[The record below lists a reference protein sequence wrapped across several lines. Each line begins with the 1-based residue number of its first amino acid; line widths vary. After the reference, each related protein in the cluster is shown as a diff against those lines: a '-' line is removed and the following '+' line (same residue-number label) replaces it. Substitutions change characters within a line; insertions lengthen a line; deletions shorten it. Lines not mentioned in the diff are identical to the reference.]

1 MMILFKRA
9 SKLMLIV
16 LWICS
21 CSQKSPVLI
30 VSNCAFKP
38 AISFINQPNPNDGKA
53 LYLRTCL
60 SCHQIDGS
68 GVPGRFPPLN
78 KIWLNDKE
86 RLIEIVLLGLQ
97 GEIKVDD
104 EIYNNTMPKV
114 INLSDEQI
122 SILLTFAR
130 KNFGN
135 NPVPVKVEEVTKMKK
150 KLNTQ
155 VAK

>member
-1 MMILFKRA
+1 MMILFKRV
-9 SKLMLIV
+9 SKLMWIV

-21 CSQKSPVLI
+21 CSQKAPVLI
-30 VSNCAFKP
+30 IANVTFKP
-38 AISFINQPNPNDGKA
+38 AISFINQPSPNDGKA

-60 SCHQIDGS
+60 SCHQIDGR
-68 GVPGRFPPLN
+68 GVPGTFPPLN
-78 KIWLNDKE
+78 KLWLNDKE
-86 RLIEIVLLGLQ
+86 RLIKIVLQGLQ

-114 INLSDEQI
+114 INLSDGQI
-122 SILLTFAR
+122 AILLTFVR

-135 NPVPVKVEEVTKMKK
+135 NPIPVKVEEVTKMKK

-155 VAK
+155 VVK